1 MRYFGDPS
9 EKESSSV
16 MQLLYSVAVVGVL
29 AAVLILGGCQ
39 YIPEAKELFQDKTGL
54 GPEPTDQALAVKSYE
69 EIQRGDYTTAEIY
82 LDAALQIN
90 PTNALALYNLGQ
102 VYEYTGRK
110 EEARSIYAGLIRLAS
125 QEVPEETQ
133 FERDKGKSVTQL
145 AGEALARFDRKILAE
160 AARTTTNPLHAP
172 VQQPLHDLESD
183 WRPRMEERI
192 AMLKELEARGFLSGD
207 ELLARIGGAW
217 LKSQSEATPA
227 AAGVIDRLQM
237 LDSFH
242 KRGLLTPI
250 AYASERAEVLDT
262 LAPVQAMPDSV
273 ALNEMAQR
281 ENANF
286 VSPAKVTTA
295 PMSQHTETHASDGH
309 THMESHA
316 DASSH
321 MNGTAVDLSLP
332 KNSTRVASAPHE
344 PDVIASV
351 VPHDDHVIRVHL
363 ASYRSE
369 GAAKKA
375 WANLQRLHGDL
386 LGGLS
391 PDFKKVDLGTGKGV
405 FFRVTAGPLDSTGTA
420 KGLCSQLRARKL
432 YCTPSG

>member
-9 EKESSSV
+9 EKESSSI
-16 MQLLYSVAVVGVL
+16 MELFYSVAVVGVL
-29 AAVLILGGCQ
+29 AAVLLLGGCQ

-54 GPEPTDQALAVKSYE
+54 GPEPTDQALAVKSYD

-90 PTNALALYNLGQ
+90 PTNALALYNLGM

-110 EEARSIYAGLIRLAS
+110 DEARSIYAGLIRLAS
-125 QEVPEETQ
+125 LEVPEETQ
-133 FERDKGKSVTQL
+133 FERDKGKTVTQL
-145 AGEALARFDRKILAE
+145 AGEALAGFDRKILAE
-160 AARTTTNPLHAP
+160 AARTTTNPLHEP
-172 VQQPLHDLESD
+172 VRQPLQDLESD

-192 AMLKELEARGFLSGD
+192 ALLKELEARGFLSGD

-217 LKSQSEATPA
+217 LKSQSEATPP
-227 AAGVIDRLQM
+227 AAGIIDRLEM

-242 KRGLLTPI
+242 KRGMLTPI
-250 AYASERAEVLDT
+250 AYASERAQVLDA

-273 ALNEMAQR
+273 ALDEMAQHQ
-281 ENANF
+281 NA
-286 VSPAKVTTA
+286 SYKPAVQTEEMPKHA
-295 PMSQHTETHASDGH
+295 EGHMSSHDDGH
-309 THMESHA
+309 VDAHMETGA
-316 DASSH
+316 
-321 MNGTAVDLSLP
+321 NGAAVDLSLP
-332 KNSTRVASAPHE
+332 KNSTRQAAAPHE

-351 VPHDDHVIRVHL
+351 VPHDDDVIRVHL

-391 PDFKKVDLGTGKGV
+391 PAFKKVDLGTGKGI
-405 FFRVTAGPLDSTGTA
+405 FFRVTAGPMESSGTA
-420 KGLCSQLRARKL
+420 NGLCSQLRARKL
-432 YCTPSG
+432 YCTPEG